1 MNGTKTVVYNFN
13 QIKIWRKKIM
23 RKTFLCMFG
32 TFVAVSVLFISVA
45 DIIAQPA
52 AGSDNEGRGR
62 GRGMRTTAGANNFGG
77 FGFGFG
83 GGVGIGS
90 LLQNDNAKKHLNLT
104 DDQVEKLQKIA
115 SEQRNTFPRLP
126 RATAAGNNN
135 ERPAPPSSDDL
146 KKFNEELEKFQTE
159 TKKKVNEVLT
169 PEQQTK
175 FKALPFQMAGGLDA
189 QFINAR
195 TFEFLELSGDQKDK
209 FKKLDEENQTALR
222 GLFTRPSAG
231 ETRLTREE
239 IQKQREEVA
248 QKREA
253 LTKSYREKALAL
265 LTPEQKATAEK
276 LTKEAKEL
284 KLQPQRG
291 QRGNRDARGERGDRG
306 GRGERGRNRAN
317 DNYTPNSD
325 SWRPGAGASEE
336 NKTPRRPFPRN
347 NNNNNNAT

>member
-1 MNGTKTVVYNFN
+1 
-13 QIKIWRKKIM
+13 M

-32 TFVAVSVLFISVA
+32 TLVAVSALFISVA
-45 DIIAQPA
+45 DILAQPA
-52 AGSDNEGRGR
+52 AGSNNEGRGR
-62 GRGMRTTAGANNFGG
+62 GNGMRTAAGANNFGG
-77 FGFGFG
+77 FGFGG
-83 GGVGIGS
+83 GFGIGAV
-90 LLQNDNAKKHLNLT
+90 LQNDNAKKYLNLT

-115 SEQRNTFPRLP
+115 SEQRNNFPRPP
-126 RATAAGNNN
+126 RATGNNG
-135 ERPAPPSSDDL
+135 ERPAPPSSEDL
-146 KKFNEELEKFQTE
+146 KKLNEEREKTQAE
-159 TKKKVNEVLT
+159 TKKKINEILT

-175 FKALPFQMAGGLDA
+175 FKALPFQMAGGLEA
-189 QFINAR
+189 RFINAR
-195 TFEFLELSGDQKDK
+195 TFDFLDLTGDQKDK
-209 FKKLDEENQTALR
+209 LKKLDEENQAALR

-239 IQKQREEVA
+239 IQKQREEIT

-253 LTKSYREKALAL
+253 LTKSYRENVLAL

-276 LTKEAKEL
+276 LTKEAQEL

-291 QRGNRDARGERGDRG
+291 QRRNRDARGERDDRG

-347 NNNNNNAT
+347 NNNNNNNNAT